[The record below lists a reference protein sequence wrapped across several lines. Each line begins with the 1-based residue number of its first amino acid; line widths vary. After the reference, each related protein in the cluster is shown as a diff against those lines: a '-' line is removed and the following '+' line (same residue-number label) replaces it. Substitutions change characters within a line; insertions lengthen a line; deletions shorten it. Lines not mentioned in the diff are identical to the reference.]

1 MDQDPSMDQF
11 WSFWIWRPRY
21 SGVLTQFG
29 CLWYFHTNEKL
40 CVQEIG
46 DPQDSRHLV
55 ASWQFFIAQ
64 LDYWKARQRV
74 PLFRMFQKGITHR
87 TPKEVPT
94 CSNLFLSQICGLKES
109 KSKPVEIS
117 FPKHGGTPKF
127 HSDLLGPPCSSAVSV
142 LRIPCLHQLCEE
154 NKRGGVREKG
164 LSEWLLAEQPASVKP
179 HFLLLTECQPQ
190 KSGHC
195 MNGSWTGGF
204 PGVKL
209 PTGSIQQCLFVECMY
224 FSKPGG
230 KCVLKCSLCA
240 FDFDITQ
247 VC

>member
-40 CVQEIG
+40 CVQEVG

-127 HSDLLGPPCSSAVSV
+127 HSCLAPLAVQQRQFCVSLACTSCARRTSAEGSVRRAWVSGCWQNSLLQWSLTFCCSPNVSPRKAGIAWMVVGLEGFQVSNFQRDQSNSA
-142 LRIPCLHQLCEE
+142 CL
-154 NKRGGVREKG
+154 
-164 LSEWLLAEQPASVKP
+164 
-179 HFLLLTECQPQ
+179 
-190 KSGHC
+190 
-195 MNGSWTGGF
+195 
-204 PGVKL
+204 
-209 PTGSIQQCLFVECMY
+209 
-224 FSKPGG
+224 
-230 KCVLKCSLCA
+230 
-240 FDFDITQ
+240 
-247 VC
+247 